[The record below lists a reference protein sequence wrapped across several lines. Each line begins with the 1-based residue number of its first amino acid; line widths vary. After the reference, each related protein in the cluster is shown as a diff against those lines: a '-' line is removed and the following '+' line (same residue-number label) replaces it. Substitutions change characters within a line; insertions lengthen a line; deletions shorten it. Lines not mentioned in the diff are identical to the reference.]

1 VKNGKCSKCLL
12 LLALSLGAA
21 ILIGFASFEQ
31 ETAYA
36 QHPTLSIPTVTG
48 TPAGPVASVYQNLVQ
63 IPVRSGPGQNYPEI
77 GLLTAGQKVPAV
89 GTSPG
94 GEWVKIIYPGVQ
106 GGVAWV
112 FGNLVGV
119 SGPLPVVSPPPT
131 PTPRV
136 TPTLDP
142 TLAARALVE
151 NVQPT
156 RLPTFTAAPP
166 LAVPTIE
173 AVEPGFLAQRNIPMG
188 FVVVGLAVVGLFGIF
203 LSLLRGR

>member
-1 VKNGKCSKCLL
+1 VIIGKSFKSLL
-12 LLALSLGAA
+12 LLALCLGVVILMGIVSL
-21 ILIGFASFEQ
+21 EQ

-48 TPAGPVASVYQNLVQ
+48 TPAGPIASVYQNLVQ
-63 IPVRSGPGQNYPEI
+63 IPVRSGPGQNYPEV

-89 GTSPG
+89 GSSPG
-94 GEWVKIIYPGVQ
+94 GDWVKIVYPGVP
-106 GGVAWV
+106 GGTAWV
-112 FGNLVGV
+112 FGNLVSV
-119 SGPLPVVSPPPT
+119 SGPLPAVSPPPT

-142 TLAARALVE
+142 TLAAQAFVE
-151 NVQPT
+151 NIQPT
-156 RLPTFTAAPP
+156 RLPTFTSAPP
-166 LAVPTIE
+166 LVLPTFE
-173 AVEPGFLAQRNIPMG
+173 ASEPGFMTQRNIPMG